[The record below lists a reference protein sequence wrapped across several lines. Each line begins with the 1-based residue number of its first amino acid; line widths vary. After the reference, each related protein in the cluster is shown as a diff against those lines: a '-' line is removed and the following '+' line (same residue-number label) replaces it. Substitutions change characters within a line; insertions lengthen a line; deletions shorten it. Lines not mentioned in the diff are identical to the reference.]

1 VVKLARIAVR
11 NAKTNELRRFAVR
24 DWDSTK
30 ARTRGQRFIRTG
42 MELVMALIEERLAS
56 WNQKCEPG

>member
-1 VVKLARIAVR
+1 VKLARIAVR
-11 NAKTNELRRFAVR
+11 NAKANELRRFAVR
-24 DWDSTK
+24 DRDSTK

-42 MELVMALIEERLAS
+42 MELVMAPIEERLAS